1 MTKLP
6 YYDTQSHKEPEAYVA
21 DDPFI
26 KAHLLLS
33 TCHVNNETDVVNDGT
48 LVLPLLVQHGYS
60 QKSGDGI
67 SILGSSSF
75 RDDIG
80 YYHVVGE
87 VMNNSPKDSMN
98 FVRITSTFYDDTG
111 KVLDTDFTY
120 SNVDVL
126 PEETSPFEIILTDA
140 TQSQKVSNY
149 KLAASGDKTEALPAS
164 LKLSLGDNHL
174 DDIGYY
180 HIAGE
185 VTNQGCL
192 VLFTIAVKQS

>member
-1 MTKLP
+1 LTKLP

-140 TQSQKVSNY
+140 TQSQKVSSY